1 MNIYDENIYYENISL
16 TVFNL
21 LEIDTLDTQG
31 KLVSIKSNVGS
42 ITNTLQSNNKILLS
56 KDPNIILPIQIEP

>member
-42 ITNTLQSNNKILLS
+42 VTNTLQSNNKILLS